1 MDSGIEKTTGRRPE
15 NVRNLLS
22 MRHGLL
28 LFVMIIGSV
37 FSQARVAA
45 TGQAPPPDLEAVL
58 KKASDYCRRLESSV
72 LDFVCREEVV
82 EKADP
87 SRDKAKPLAPQ
98 HDWNLVQGGTRTTIY
113 SVFRPIKNA
122 FLYDYQC
129 VRANRVIRETR
140 TLIELNGKKRN
151 DPDTP
156 LMTTSIAYRNAL
168 LGPVNLFSDL
178 SQNGYEY
185 RVAGTEKLEKRPMAV
200 IEVRPKAGAFEP
212 VCLSGKAWV
221 DPKTAEILKIEWTQK
236 PAEWAEIFAQR
247 EEKIGGKL
255 RLTLRTEFHTEKSG
269 IRFPS
274 KLWIEEA
281 YINDRGRAFVR
292 SETNVTYM
300 DFKFFTVE
308 WDVR

>member
-1 MDSGIEKTTGRRPE
+1 MIRHCWEKSILGVMGTAFAIGIF
-15 NVRNLLS
+15 
-22 MRHGLL
+22 M
-28 LFVMIIGSV
+28 
-37 FSQARVAA
+37 
-45 TGQAPPPDLEAVL
+45 GQAPRGTSPAPQAVDLEAL
-58 KKASDYCRRLESSV
+58 LGKAAQYCRKLEASI

-82 EKADP
+82 EKVDA
-87 SRDKAKPLAPQ
+87 SRDSAKPLVPQ
-98 HDWNLVQGGTRTTIY
+98 YDWNWLAGGSGIVTIRN
-113 SVFRPIKNA
+113 SRGPARNKF
-122 FLYDYQC
+122 FYDYQC
-129 VRANRVIRETR
+129 VRENRVIRETR
-140 TLIELNGKKRN
+140 TLTELNGKTHN
-151 DPDTP
+151 DPDAP

-185 RVAGTEKLEKRPMAV
+185 RVAGTEKLEKRLVAV
-200 IEVRPKAGAFEP
+200 IEARPKAGAFEP

-236 PAEWAEIFAQR
+236 PAERAEIFAQR

-255 RLTLRTEFHTEKSG
+255 RLTLRTEFHTEKNA

-281 YINDRGRAFVR
+281 YINERGRAFVR
-292 SETNVTYM
+292 SETNVTYK

-308 WDVR
+308 VDVR

>member
-1 MDSGIEKTTGRRPE
+1 
-15 NVRNLLS
+15 
-22 MRHGLL
+22 MR
-28 LFVMIIGSV
+28 
-37 FSQARVAA
+37 
-45 TGQAPPPDLEAVL
+45 
-58 KKASDYCRRLESSV
+58 
-72 LDFVCREEVV
+72 
-82 EKADP
+82 
-87 SRDKAKPLAPQ
+87 
-98 HDWNLVQGGTRTTIY
+98 GGTGTTIY
-113 SVFRPIKNA
+113 SVSRPVRNA

-129 VRANRVIRETR
+129 VRANRIIKETR
-140 TLIELNGKKRN
+140 ALIELNGRKHN
-151 DPDTP
+151 DPDAA

-185 RVAGTEKLEKRPMAV
+185 RVAGTEKLEKRPVAV

-236 PAEWAEIFAQR
+236 PAERAEIFAQR
-247 EEKIGGKL
+247 EAKIGGKL
-255 RLTLRTEFHTEKSG
+255 RLTLRTEFRTEKNG

-292 SETNVTYM
+292 SETNVTYK

-308 WDVR
+308 VDVR

>member
-1 MDSGIEKTTGRRPE
+1 
-15 NVRNLLS
+15 
-22 MRHGLL
+22 
-28 LFVMIIGSV
+28 
-37 FSQARVAA
+37 
-45 TGQAPPPDLEAVL
+45 
-58 KKASDYCRRLESSV
+58 
-72 LDFVCREEVV
+72 
-82 EKADP
+82 
-87 SRDKAKPLAPQ
+87 
-98 HDWNLVQGGTRTTIY
+98 VQGGTRTTIY

-236 PAEWAEIFAQR
+236 PAERAEIFAQR

-292 SETNVTYM
+292 SETNVTYK